1 MNIPKLQSVSRS
13 FLVRGGMSAGPTLF
27 KFILQLHKW
36 ERAEEMNTSS
46 LRAISILGFSAREA
60 FNRCAF
66 TLQRC
71 GIVQLKLSE
80 GRITSVRFTRSF
92 IDEVTRE

>member
-1 MNIPKLQSVSRS
+1 MKISRLQSASRS
-13 FLVRGGMSAGPTLF
+13 FLVRGGMSVSPTLF

-36 ERAEEMNTSS
+36 EKTGEMNTSS
-46 LRAISILGFSAREA
+46 LRAISILGFSARDA

-80 GRITSVRFTRSF
+80 GRITSVRFTQSF